1 VIALAGVLAGCAT
14 TPAARPPDAA
24 ANAAGASN
32 RGPDT
37 PTSEF
42 AEQARRDVEQLRRL
56 QEPFGDRRASAEPA
70 HDAPPEIQWI
80 LPRTDS
86 PAAEADRAKAGPRGE
101 HGQTA
106 LHSDGPP
113 GPSTTE
119 FPLPMPTE
127 LPGGGVVA
135 DPNPHDPS
143 DLPDTLDS
151 PDPPDTGA
159 APETLRRLIV
169 ELSAELYRRGAYSDM
184 PMRELLLIA
193 ATTMV
198 TPDRALIPEA
208 LPGLTQREREIV
220 GLMQDFFRRLG
231 QELDATGD
239 PEVVVTAIIELAA
252 ALQKQSSLVLPTV
265 SLCTRVGG
273 FGDYDEFPR
282 TEQGRYTFLAH
293 SGQQAVVYVEV
304 DDFVSEL
311 DAKGRWVTEL
321 SQQLVVFSDRDGIPV
336 WREDWQLG
344 TDISKNRREDFFIVQ
359 IITLPERL
367 SVGLYQLKIHVR
379 DKRSRAEAEV
389 TIEFEMVADPRMVGG
404 VQ

>member
-1 VIALAGVLAGCAT
+1 MAIAPAMTVLSAGCA
-14 TPAARPPDAA
+14 ARWHSMSKHL
-24 ANAAGASN
+24 ASAESL
-32 RGPDT
+32 PE
-37 PTSEF
+37 TSEL
-42 AEQARRDVEQLRRL
+42 AEQARRDVEQLRL
-56 QEPFGDRRASAEPA
+56 LEPFGDRRASAEPA
-70 HDAPPEIQWI
+70 HDVPPEIQWI

-86 PAAEADRAKAGPRGE
+86 PAVEADLAEAAPRGE
-101 HGQTA
+101 PVQTA
-106 LHSDGPP
+106 LHSDGLP

-127 LPGGGVVA
+127 LPGGSVVA
-135 DPNPHDPS
+135 DP
-143 DLPDTLDS
+143 
-151 PDPPDTGA
+151 DPPDPRDPPHPGA

-169 ELSAELYRRGAYSDM
+169 DLSAELYRRGAYSDM
-184 PMRELLLIA
+184 PMRELLLST

-293 SGQQAVVYVEV
+293 SDQQAVVYVEV

-311 DAKGRWVTEL
+311 NDKGQWVTEL

-344 TDISKNRREDFFIVQ
+344 TDTSKNRRADFFIVQ

-379 DKRSRAEAEV
+379 DKRSGAEAEAIV
-389 TIEFEMVADPRMVGG
+389 EFEMVADPRMVDSR
-404 VQ
+404 

>member
-1 VIALAGVLAGCAT
+1 MAIAPAMTVLSAGCA
-14 TPAARPPDAA
+14 ARSHSMSKHL
-24 ANAAGASN
+24 ASEESL
-32 RGPDT
+32 PE
-37 PTSEF
+37 TSEL
-42 AEQARRDVEQLRRL
+42 AEQARRDVEQLRL
-56 QEPFGDRRASAEPA
+56 LEPFGDRRASAEPA
-70 HDAPPEIQWI
+70 HDVPPEIQWI

-86 PAAEADRAKAGPRGE
+86 PAAEADLAEATPRGE
-101 HGQTA
+101 DVQTA
-106 LHSDGPP
+106 LHSDGLT

-127 LPGGGVVA
+127 LPGGSVVA
-135 DPNPHDPS
+135 DR
-143 DLPDTLDS
+143 
-151 PDPPDTGA
+151 DPPDPRDPRDPPHPGA

-169 ELSAELYRRGAYSDM
+169 DLSAELYRRGAYSDM

-311 DAKGRWVTEL
+311 NDKGQWVTEL

-344 TDISKNRREDFFIVQ
+344 TDTSKNRRADFFIVQ

-379 DKRSRAEAEV
+379 DKRSGAEAEAIV
-389 TIEFEMVADPRMVGG
+389 EFEMVADPRMIDSR
-404 VQ
+404 